1 MTTIRITWKSPEE
14 GGRTSGPPR
23 INSRY
28 AGTLLLGFDAVDEQ
42 FSYVLSNRKFISAL
56 QEEADIGFFVTNLV
70 KQLYPN
76 QKILLMEGF
85 KIVGEAVILTIG

>member
-14 GGRTSGPPR
+14 GGRLSGPPCIDR
-23 INSRY
+23 RY
-28 AGTLLLGFDAVDEQ
+28 AGTLSLSFDAVNEQ
-42 FSYVLSNRKFISAL
+42 FSYVLSNRKFIGAL
-56 QEEADIGFFVTNLV
+56 QEEADIDFFVTDLL

-85 KIVGEAVILTIG
+85 KVVGEAVILTIG